1 MDFYLQERGR
11 WARGLLLRPRKYI
24 GGGGGRDGEQKE
36 VAEDRLKQTNR
47 KEIQR
52 EIFKV
57 EWLWLHVTDTET
69 VKHTHTHR
77 DFIKQTSQ
85 QPNAHQKHIGS
96 CCHRERGFEMIV
108 GFW

>member
-24 GGGGGRDGEQKE
+24 GEGGGRDGEQKE

-52 EIFKV
+52 EIFRV

-69 VKHTHTHR
+69 VKHTHTGILLNKQANNQTH
-77 DFIKQTSQ
+77 IKNTLA
-85 QPNAHQKHIGS
+85 PAVTG
-96 CCHRERGFEMIV
+96 RGDLK
-108 GFW
+108 